1 MRQGGTG
8 RWIVGISGASGA
20 VYGVELVRWLLKHGY
35 QVELVITDAGWRV
48 LHDELGWN
56 ASKRPDMLKLHWPEE
71 ERAGKLIYH
80 PVQDIGATI
89 ASGSYLTDGMAIV
102 PCSMGS
108 LSAIAH
114 GVSGNLLQRAA
125 DVMLKEGR
133 KLVIMPRET
142 PLSAIHLENMLKLS
156 RLGVS
161 VVPAMPAYYNK
172 PETLDDIARFMV
184 GKTLDAMGVDN
195 HVYNRWGASDDER
208 GR

>member
-20 VYGVELVRWLLKHGY
+20 TYGVTLVHALLERGY
-35 QVELVITDAGWRV
+35 QVELIITDAGWRV

-56 ASKRPDMLKLHWPEE
+56 AAKRSDMIKLHWPERE
-71 ERAGKLIYH
+71 GAGKLVYH
-80 PVQDIGATI
+80 PIQDIGATI

-114 GVSGNLLQRAA
+114 GGSSNLLQRAA

-133 KLVIMPRET
+133 RLVIMPRET

-156 RLGVS
+156 RLGVA

-172 PETLDDIARFMV
+172 PETIDDIVRYMV

-195 HVYNRWGASDDER
+195 DMYSRWGASDGER